1 MFCVVFIGS
10 LLVSFSSVG
19 FIPERPSEPQALGFG
34 IEGDVIYTGYNYS
47 GTAPAI
53 AYSPVTEQYLL
64 VFEGSN
70 NNGEIKG
77 VFIDANTGENLLLFS
92 IFDSTVVKAKNPDVA
107 YDSDHDRFF
116 VVYERENNARDIEIY
131 GRVVYGGAGYPGG
144 LFPDNKDIKISG
156 EQDEDHT
163 EPAVVHNSDDDEY
176 LVVFV
181 DTPRRIM
188 GQMVQAHE
196 KTPALLGTAFTI
208 LNYASGNVY
217 TPDVAWTGVHNS
229 FLAVWHRDRGSG
241 ADWIHAHYL
250 HDAYIGSAQK
260 YGSVVKVAPYNEGE
274 DPLTGSCRTPSVA
287 FDTVEDNFL
296 VVFAHQEP
304 GANPVPYSIHGTRLK
319 GRGDQG
325 NPLEGYG
332 FPIETTL
339 NAENDTHNTPS
350 VGYCGVDNEMH
361 VVYAT
366 ADIGAAGGDLYRVYD
381 RKVTSKSVSSKL
393 EVNKGD
399 GSQILQIPTIIGT
412 GDGRCLAAWRYQKS
426 STDWDIAAQ
435 RIAVQKIFYSNL
447 RHLPY
452 IFYSQ

>member
-1 MFCVVFIGS
+1 
-10 LLVSFSSVG
+10 VG
-19 FIPERPSEPQALGFG
+19 YIPEKPSELDALEFG
-34 IEGDVIYTGYNYS
+34 LEGDVIYTGYEHS

-64 VFEGSN
+64 VFEGDN
-70 NNGEIKG
+70 NNGEVKG
-77 VFIDANTGENLLLFS
+77 VFIDANNGENLMLFS
-92 IFDSTVVKAKNPDVA
+92 IFDSPFVKAKNPDVA
-107 YDSDHDRFF
+107 YDTDHDRFL
-116 VVYERENNARDIEIY
+116 VVYERDDEIY
-131 GRVVYGGAGYPGG
+131 GRVVYGGAGHPGG

-156 EQDEDHT
+156 KTGEVYSN
-163 EPAVVHNSDDDEY
+163 PAVVHNYDDDEY
-176 LVVFV
+176 MVVFV
-181 DTPRRIM
+181 REPRGIM

-196 KTPALLGTAFTI
+196 TTPATLGDAFSI
-208 LNYASGNVY
+208 LNYTNGNVY
-217 TPDVAWTGVHNS
+217 SPDVAWTGKHNS
-229 FLAVWHRDRGSG
+229 FLAVWHRDRATG
-241 ADWIHAHYL
+241 ADWIHAHYI
-250 HDAYIGSAQK
+250 HDAYRATTQK

-399 GSQILQIPTIIGT
+399 GSQILQIPTIFGT

-435 RIAVQKIFYSNL
+435 RIAVQKIIYSNL
-447 RHLPY
+447 RYLPY